1 MNLSQDQ
8 IISLYY
14 KIKSDVYNE
23 IRNNQRLQIIA
34 ILGFI
39 TIYFSIISY
48 LLNNTREVIIDFDQ
62 LIYEKSQLKSQIAE
76 QNWPGRA
83 TDAKKLLTKLKNK
96 LWTGDTPGL
105 AEADFETWIRKTL
118 SQNGIDVRRVQL
130 TRGPVNNDL
139 MFSDK
144 EKNFGIQRIRA
155 KVIAPLKEAGLI
167 RFLKS
172 TSEKNSWIIVEKLI
186 IRSGRNDRIEMDLS
200 AFYLP
205 KGGIL

>member
-14 KIKSDVYNE
+14 KIKSNVYNE

-39 TIYFSIISY
+39 TIYFSVISY

-62 LIYEKSQLKSQIAE
+62 LIYEKSQLKSQIGE

-83 TDAKKLLTKLKNK
+83 TDAKNLLTKLKDK

-130 TRGPVNNDL
+130 TRGPVNSDL

-144 EKNFGIQRIRA
+144 EKNLGIQRIRA

-200 AFYLP
+200 TFYLP

>member
-23 IRNNQRLQIIA
+23 IRDNQRLQIIA

-39 TIYFSIISY
+39 TIYFSVISY

-62 LIYEKSQLKSQIAE
+62 LIYEKSQLKSQIGE

-83 TDAKKLLTKLKNK
+83 TDAKNLLTKLKDK

-130 TRGPVNNDL
+130 TRGPVNSDL

-144 EKNFGIQRIRA
+144 EKNLGIQRIRA

-172 TSEKNSWIIVEKLI
+172 TSEKNSWIIV
-186 IRSGRNDRIEMDLS
+186 
-200 AFYLP
+200 
-205 KGGIL
+205 

>member
-23 IRNNQRLQIIA
+23 IRDNQRLQIIA

-39 TIYFSIISY
+39 TIYFSVISY

-62 LIYEKSQLKSQIAE
+62 LIYEKSQLKSQIGE

-83 TDAKKLLTKLKNK
+83 TDAKNLLTKLKDK

-130 TRGPVNNDL
+130 TRGPVNSDL

-144 EKNFGIQRIRA
+144 EKNLGIQRIRA

-200 AFYLP
+200 TFYLP